1 MITKTLA
8 YSIIEKAYEDN
19 LKTFAKTVI
28 NHLFEDNC
36 YETTIIKSLEILS
49 GVGFEYKEEHI
60 DKNKALK
67 YINDY
72 TYKGED
78 VKEFTIDHI
87 DNLTNRVYLKYVYDN
102 DSSYTNIT
110 DVDIK
115 EVIINNK

>member
-1 MITKTLA
+1 MITKELA
-8 YSIIEKAYEDN
+8 YSIIEKAYEDD
-19 LKTFAKTVI
+19 LKSFAEVVI
-28 NHLFEDNC
+28 NHLFEDDCN
-36 YETTIIKSLEILS
+36 EITIIKGLEILS

-87 DNLTNRVYLKYVYDN
+87 DNLTNRVYLKYVYDSN
-102 DSSYTNIT
+102 SGYTNIA

-115 EVIINNK
+115 EVIIDNK